1 MRSHKHTYTQTH
13 REAQNTRTDTT
24 HEYLPTLTRL
34 RCAALFYTAINN
46 SFAVYGRFAFA
57 DAGVLTALEEVTP
70 SDPLCNNLQELV
82 MDTND
87 LAIMLSRDAV
97 TGALTAR

>member
-1 MRSHKHTYTQTH
+1 MRSSP
-13 REAQNTRTDTT
+13 A
-24 HEYLPTLTRL
+24 LTRAL
-34 RCAALFYTAINN
+34 LCAALFYTAINN

-57 DAGVLTALEEVTP
+57 AAGVLTALEEVTP
-70 SDPLCNNLQELV
+70 SDGLCNNLQELV

-97 TGALTAR
+97 TCALTFGDCTHGTRTQTHAQM